1 MNQVIEQMKNRRSV
15 RGFSGESVKDEDLKE
30 ILVAAQQAPSSVNG
44 EQVSLVVIRDK
55 DKIAKIAELAGGQ
68 PQVAGA
74 DIFILVTIDFYRST
88 YAMKKEGK
96 QNVIPMSAEGI
107 LVGAVDGGIMLN
119 ALQTAAESFGY
130 GTTAIGGIRRNP
142 DKMVELLELPEGT
155 FPLVGTTIG
164 VPTEEEPSFV
174 KPRVPLNSFAH
185 TEKYDKVATEK
196 GVDEYDLVLRKW
208 WDDLGMTQM
217 GNYSQD
223 VSNYYQTIYFPT
235 VAANLRKQGFEF
247 QDELK

>member
-44 EQVSLVVIRDK
+44 EQISLVVIRDK
-55 DKIAKIAELAGGQ
+55 DKIAKIAEIAGGQ

-155 FPLVGTTIG
+155 FPLVG
-164 VPTEEEPSFV
+164 
-174 KPRVPLNSFAH
+174 
-185 TEKYDKVATEK
+185 
-196 GVDEYDLVLRKW
+196 
-208 WDDLGMTQM
+208 
-217 GNYSQD
+217 
-223 VSNYYQTIYFPT
+223 
-235 VAANLRKQGFEF
+235 
-247 QDELK
+247 

>member
-1 MNQVIEQMKNRRSV
+1 
-15 RGFSGESVKDEDLKE
+15 
-30 ILVAAQQAPSSVNG
+30 
-44 EQVSLVVIRDK
+44 
-55 DKIAKIAELAGGQ
+55 
-68 PQVAGA
+68 
-74 DIFILVTIDFYRST
+74 
-88 YAMKKEGK
+88 
-96 QNVIPMSAEGI
+96 MSAEGI

-142 DKMVELLELPEGT
+142 DKMIELLELPEGT

-164 VPTEEEPSFV
+164 VRTEEKPSFV

-185 TEKYDKVATEK
+185 TEKYDKNATEK
-196 GVDEYDLVLRKW
+196 GVDDYDLVLRKW

>member
-44 EQVSLVVIRDK
+44 EQISLVVIRDK
-55 DKIAKIAELAGGQ
+55 DKIAKIAEIAGGQ

-130 GTTAIGGIRRNP
+130 GTTAIGG
-142 DKMVELLELPEGT
+142 
-155 FPLVGTTIG
+155 TTIG
-164 VPTEEEPSFV
+164 VPTEEKPSFV

-196 GVDEYDLVLRKW
+196 GVDDYDLVLRKW